1 MLSRGYNPH
10 VTATI
15 NNKTILIK
23 SMHKWFMLV
32 RGCLVLT
39 LC

>member
-1 MLSRGYNPH
+1 MSCWAKDTTL
-10 VTATI
+10 TATI
-15 NNKTILIK
+15 NNKTILTK

-32 RGCLVLT
+32 RECLVLT